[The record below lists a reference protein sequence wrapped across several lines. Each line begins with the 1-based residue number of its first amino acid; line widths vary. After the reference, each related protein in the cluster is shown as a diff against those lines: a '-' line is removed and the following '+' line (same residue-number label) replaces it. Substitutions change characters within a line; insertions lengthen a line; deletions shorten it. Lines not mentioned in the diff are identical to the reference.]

1 MHMNPDIRPLLSA
14 LSRNPMGA
22 ILVSLQVAITLAVL
36 VNATWIV
43 GQRVRQMEQPPG
55 IDTQDTFAIDVSS
68 LSNQFH
74 IAQAQS
80 EDLAYLRGLPGV
92 ASATASN
99 GIPLTGNGSHNG
111 SFWPEAGH
119 RGAPV
124 HANILNTDG
133 QTLSTLAVSLL
144 AGRTFRSTEIQPFP
158 DAKPPSEIILT
169 QALAHALFP
178 HGSALGRTVYDSGGN
193 PFTIIGITQNF
204 MGVVCA
210 CGEPLY
216 HTALLPE
223 MPGAGGFYAYLV
235 RTVPG
240 SLEPVLRNARQH
252 IGTAHRD
259 AVINTTMTL
268 RDAKEGFDTDD
279 RNMAMLLTGVTALML
294 AVCSF
299 GIFGL
304 TTFNVGSRTRQ
315 IGTRRAVGARKRD
328 ITEHFLVENALILAA
343 GTLLGSGLA
352 LAIGFWL
359 TAHYGLPRL
368 DLAYLLS
375 GVVALWVI
383 GQLAAWQPARRAA
396 SVPPSVATRTV

>member
-1 MHMNPDIRPLLSA
+1 MNLNIRPLLSA

-22 ILVSLQVAITLAVL
+22 TLAALQVAITLAVL

-43 GQRVRQMEQPPG
+43 GQRLHQMEQPTG
-55 IDTQDTFAIDVSS
+55 LDTQDTFAIEVST
-68 LSNQFH
+68 LSNRFDV
-74 IAQAQS
+74 ARAQS
-80 EDLAYLRGLPGV
+80 EDLAYLRGLSGV
-92 ASATASN
+92 ASATASI
-99 GIPLTGNGSHNG
+99 GIPLTGYGSQNA
-111 SFWPEAGH
+111 SLWSEAGQ
-119 RGAPV
+119 RGTPAHTNV
-124 HANILNTDG
+124 LDADD
-133 QTLSTLAVSLL
+133 QTLSTLGVSLV
-144 AGRTFRSTEIQPFP
+144 AGRSFRSTEIQPFGSG
-158 DAKPPSEIILT
+158 KPPSEIIVT

-178 HGSALGRTVYDSGGN
+178 RGSALGRTVYDSGAN
-193 PFTIIGITQNF
+193 PFTIVGIARDF
-204 MGVVCA
+204 MGVVCE

-223 MPGAGGFYAYLV
+223 TAGAGGFYAYLV
-235 RTVPG
+235 RTRPG
-240 SLEPVLRNARQH
+240 RLESVLHEARQH
-252 IGTAHRD
+252 IGVAHRD

-279 RNMAMLLTGVTALML
+279 RNMSIFLTGVTALML

-315 IGTRRAVGARKRD
+315 IGTRRAVGARRRD
-328 ITEHFLVENALILAA
+328 ITDHFLVENALILAA

-352 LAIGFWL
+352 LGIGVWL

-368 DLAYLLS
+368 DLGYLLS
-375 GVVALWVI
+375 GVAVLWVI

-396 SVPPSVATRTV
+396 LVEPSVATRTV

>member
-1 MHMNPDIRPLLSA
+1 MSLDIRPLLSA
-14 LSRNPMGA
+14 LGRNPMGA
-22 ILVSLQVAITLAVL
+22 ILVALQVAITLAIL

-43 GQRVRQMEQPPG
+43 GQRIRQIEQPTG
-55 IDTQDTFAIDVSS
+55 IDTEDTFAIDMSS
-68 LSNQFH
+68 LSNRFD
-74 IAQAQS
+74 IARAQS
-80 EDLAYLRGLPGV
+80 EDLAYLRGLPDV
-92 ASATASN
+92 ASATASI
-99 GIPLTGNGSHNG
+99 GIPLTGYGSQNA
-111 SFWPEAGH
+111 SLWTEAGQ
-119 RGAPV
+119 RGIPV
-124 HANILNTDG
+124 HTNVLDADG
-133 QTLSTLAVSLL
+133 QTLSTLGVSLL
-144 AGRTFRSTEIQPFP
+144 AGRTFRSTEIQPFA
-158 DAKPPSEIILT
+158 DGEPPSEIIVT
-169 QALAHALFP
+169 QALAQALFP
-178 HGSALGRTVYDSGGN
+178 RGSALGRTVYDSGGN
-193 PFTIIGITQNF
+193 PFTIIGITRDF
-204 MGVVCA
+204 MGVVCE

-235 RTVPG
+235 RTRPG
-240 SLEPVLRNARQH
+240 RLGFVLREARQH
-252 IGTAHRD
+252 IGAAHRD

-279 RNMAMLLTGVTALML
+279 RNMAIFLTGVTALML
-294 AVCSF
+294 AVCSL

-315 IGTRRAVGARKRD
+315 IGTRRAVGARRRD
-328 ITEHFLVENALILAA
+328 ITDHFLVENALILAA

-352 LAIGFWL
+352 LAIGVWL

-375 GVVALWVI
+375 GVVVLWVI